1 MQDFQNF
8 STNTYEVNSNAVL
21 RNTYRLL
28 GISLIPT
35 AIGAALGVNTSFAF
49 MAASP
54 LLGSIL
60 FMAVI
65 YGLFFAIER
74 NKYSSTGVY
83 LLLALTF
90 ILGFMLG
97 PILQFTLHFRNGPQ
111 LVGLAAGG
119 TGITFLAMSAL
130 GSNAQRNFSSMTG
143 FLTIGAI
150 VLMVASIAN
159 IFLQLPLLQLVLA
172 GGFMIFSSI
181 MISWQ
186 VNEIVRGG
194 ETNYISAT
202 LTLYMSIYNIFVSL
216 LQILGFVGGSD
227 RD

>member
-1 MQDFQNF
+1 MEDFQNF
-8 STNTYEVNSNAVL
+8 SANTFGATQNAVL

-35 AIGAALGVNTSFAF
+35 AIGAAVGVNTSFAF

-54 LLGSIL
+54 LMGSLL
-60 FMAVI
+60 FMAVV

-97 PILQFTLHFRNGPQ
+97 PILQFTLHFNNGPQ
-111 LVGLAAGG
+111 LIGLAAGG
-119 TGITFLAMSAL
+119 TGLTFLGMSML

-143 FLTIGAI
+143 FLSIGAI

-159 IFLQLPLLQLVLA
+159 IFLQLPLFQLVLA
-172 GGFMIFSSI
+172 GGFMIFSAL

-186 VNEIVRGG
+186 INEIVRGG

-202 LTLYMSIYNIFVSL
+202 LTLYISIYNIFVSL
-216 LQILGFVGGSD
+216 LQILGFVGGND